1 MPGDDVTV
9 TRGTSNTNDRGSAA
23 SRRRRKQALLVRDG
37 DGISA
42 PCWECGTSVT
52 FSTMICD
59 RKKPGKHGGRYQ
71 LSNLRVHCRGCSETQ
86 GARMALESRRWKE
99 WHRRGLRRSRVSP
112 WGLRGASHRW
122 YVHLGDRYVGYITRR
137 AAGAWTATHWL
148 EAIEEP
154 WPMTGDHQTLRAALY
169 ALLVES
175 TTKPR
180 KAAA

>member
-1 MPGDDVTV
+1 VTV

-99 WHRRGLRRSRVSP
+99 WNRRGLRKSRVGPHGLTSP
-112 WGLRGASHRW
+112 RAW
-122 YVHLGDRYVGYITRR
+122 YVYLDGQYVGHVWRSPR
-137 AAGAWTATHWL
+137 AAWL
-148 EAIEEP
+148 ASQHLAAESAP
-154 WPMTGDHQTLRAALY
+154 WLALPGDHQTMRAALY

>member
-42 PCWECGTSVT
+42 PCWECGASVT

-99 WHRRGLRRSRVSP
+99 WNRRGLRRTRLSP
-112 WGLRGASHRW
+112 VGFRSPHRW
-122 YVHLGDRYVGYITRR
+122 YIHLDDLLQGTVQRDDSGCWIAWRWTLVVGEYLRVP
-137 AAGAWTATHWL
+137 GQ
-148 EAIEEP
+148 
-154 WPMTGDHQTLRAALY
+154 HQTMRAALY